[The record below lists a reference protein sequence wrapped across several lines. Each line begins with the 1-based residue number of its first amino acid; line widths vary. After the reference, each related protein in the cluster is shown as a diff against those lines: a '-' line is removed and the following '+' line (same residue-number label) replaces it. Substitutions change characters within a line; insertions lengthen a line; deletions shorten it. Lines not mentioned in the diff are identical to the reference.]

1 MNRFRLARWGCLASL
16 LVSLGIGAWLWRRGP
31 GENPPVPEVPL
42 SAEVDAPL
50 AEAVSS
56 ARQAVLQEPHSAA
69 AWGRLGKLLLANGF
83 TDQASPCLAQAERL
97 QPDEPRWPY
106 LQALPLLLRDRD
118 AAVPYLRRTVELCD
132 QHDPDKTTPRLTLAE
147 VHLEKGELDPAEDLC
162 RKVLQGQPD
171 NARAHFNLGMI
182 ALARD
187 DLDASVTHLTRAA
200 TSPFARKKAYAQLT
214 AVYQRR
220 GDRATAET
228 MSHEE
233 QQAKPDLLWD
243 DPYVSDYQQLAMG
256 RQHEL
261 LLAERLEQEGRLAEE
276 TKVLMT
282 IAEEYPDDRS
292 YVALGVALA
301 KMRNYQAAET
311 ILRRALKQAPN
322 KINAHY
328 ALGVVLFRKGESL
341 QHDADPEA
349 AEQFRACADSERRA
363 LELKPDH
370 AMAHLFLG
378 RALNKLG
385 ENKAAFN
392 AFRAAVRCRP
402 ELAEGHLQL
411 GEALAADG
419 QKAEAL
425 IHLRHAVELAPA
437 EDRRP
442 RQALDRLRDTSEP

>member
-1 MNRFRLARWGCLASL
+1 MNRFRLAGWICLASL
-16 LVSLGIGAWLWRRGP
+16 LASLGIGAWLWRRGQ
-31 GENPPVPEVPL
+31 EEIPPVPEVPL
-42 SAEVDAPL
+42 SAEVDARL

-56 ARQAVLQEPHSAA
+56 ARQAVLRDPKSAA
-69 AWGRLGKLLLANGF
+69 TWGRLGKLLLANGF

-106 LQALPLLLRDRD
+106 LQAIPLLVRDRD

-132 QHDPDKTTPRLTLAE
+132 QQDPDKTTPRLTLAE
-147 VHLEKGELDPAEDLC
+147 VYLEKGELDTAEDLC
-162 RKVLQGQPD
+162 RQVVQRQPD
-171 NARAHFNLGMI
+171 NSRAHFNLGMI

-187 DLDASVTHLTRAA
+187 DLDASVTHLSRAA
-200 TSPFARKKAYAQLT
+200 ASPFARKKAYAQLA

-220 GDRATAET
+220 GDQATAET
-228 MSHEE
+228 MIREE
-233 QQAKPDLLWD
+233 QQAKPDLPWD
-243 DPYVSDYQQLAMG
+243 DTYVSDYQQLAMG

-261 LLAERLEQEGRLAEE
+261 LVAERLEQEGRLSEE

-311 ILRRALKQAPN
+311 ILRRALKQAPD

-328 ALGVVLFRKGESL
+328 ALGVVLFRKGEHL
-341 QHDADPEA
+341 QHEDDVEA
-349 AEQFRACADSERRA
+349 AEQFRACADSERRT
-363 LELKPDH
+363 LKLKPDH

-378 RALNKLG
+378 MALQKLG
-385 ENKAAFN
+385 QTKPALDAM
-392 AFRAAVRCRP
+392 RAAVRCRP
-402 ELAEGHLQL
+402 DLAECHLRL
-411 GEALAADG
+411 GEALAEDG

-425 IHLRHAVELAPA
+425 LYLRHAVELAPA
-437 EDRRP
+437 SDSRP
-442 RQALDRLRDTSEP
+442 RQALERLRATSRQ

>member
-1 MNRFRLARWGCLASL
+1 
-16 LVSLGIGAWLWRRGP
+16 
-31 GENPPVPEVPL
+31 
-42 SAEVDAPL
+42 
-50 AEAVSS
+50 
-56 ARQAVLQEPHSAA
+56 
-69 AWGRLGKLLLANGF
+69 
-83 TDQASPCLAQAERL
+83 
-97 QPDEPRWPY
+97 
-106 LQALPLLLRDRD
+106 
-118 AAVPYLRRTVELCD
+118 
-132 QHDPDKTTPRLTLAE
+132 
-147 VHLEKGELDPAEDLC
+147 
-162 RKVLQGQPD
+162 
-171 NARAHFNLGMI
+171 MI

-200 TSPFARKKAYAQLT
+200 ASPFARKKAYAQLA

-228 MSHEE
+228 MSREE

-425 IHLRHAVELAPA
+425 IHLRHAVELAPP